1 MKRLLQ
7 SFIASLVLATS
18 LAIAGP
24 VNINTADAKTLA
36 AELEGIGE
44 AKAAAIV
51 AYREVNGPFTSA
63 EELLKVEGI
72 GEATLEK
79 NMANIRLAPQ

>member
-7 SFIASLVLATS
+7 SLIAGLVLASS
-18 LAIAGP
+18 LVIAGP

-36 AELEGIGE
+36 AELEGVGE

-51 AYREVNGPFTSA
+51 AYREANGPFTNA
-63 EELLKVEGI
+63 EELLKVDGI

-79 NMANIRLAPQ
+79 NMENIRLQAE